1 MYFIQVK
8 NGRPIFR
15 HSRTLKLEWVI
26 VFVDVFKASASKRAK
41 QKVSGQSLYIE
52 NSNLFSATVE
62 TIRTEIKID
71 FFSIFFFRVIID
83 EYVSEHIS

>member
-1 MYFIQVK
+1 MDDLSSV
-8 NGRPIFR
+8 
-15 HSRTLKLEWVI
+15 VI

-62 TIRTEIKID
+62 AIRTEIKID